1 MRHFLLSS
9 AVFASVSATSLSFA
23 AAAAAAAPVKLTV
36 AADAP
41 GKPISPDLFGIFFE
55 DLNYA
60 ADGGLYAELVQNR
73 SFEYQSTERFDWNSF
88 TGWEFVRRGGGTGK
102 ISIEDSK
109 PVHPNN
115 PHYIVLDVDQPAD
128 GVGVMNA
135 GFDTIPVEAGAS
147 YNFSVFARQLFV
159 GKRWDETKLQGTL
172 PLTVRLENAQG
183 AVLCEHAFEVSSRDW
198 QDYTTAL
205 VPNATDSAARLVVL
219 VRGQG
224 GVAIDEVSLMPVKTF
239 KGHRNGL
246 RADLAQVIADL
257 KPKFMRFPGG
267 CLVHGQSLTNA
278 YRWKDTIGPVEQRR
292 QQENLWGYHQSVGL
306 GYFEFFQFC
315 EDIGAKP
322 LPVVPS
328 AVSCQNSDHQGG
340 TGQQALPLDQMP
352 AYIQDLLDLIEYAN
366 GPATSTWGAKR
377 AAAGHPAP
385 FGLKVL
391 GIGNEEHITPEF
403 EERFAMIYQAV
414 KAAHPEI
421 DVVGTAGPFPDGE
434 DYTKGWQVVNQ
445 LKVPV
450 VDEHYYKPPQWFWDN
465 LQRYDAYDRSK
476 ASVYVGEYAAHET
489 SRRLTLHSAIAE
501 AAYLTSLERNG
512 DIVRFASYAP
522 LLGRRGH
529 TQWNPDLIY
538 FTATEV
544 YPSINYSVQKLFSR
558 NSGDRYLPTTIT
570 QGADLRPVVASAVR
584 ETSTGDMILKIVNGG
599 NAATPVQVELR
610 GAKSSPVHATK
621 SVLAGADAM
630 VVNEDGK
637 PPAAEILTEAVSYAG
652 SGFDYLAPANSLTVL
667 RFPGK

>member
-1 MRHFLLSS
+1 MRCSPLSVVAVAS
-9 AVFASVSATSLSFA
+9 VFASATSVPLS
-23 AAAAAAAPVKLTV
+23 AAAAPVTLTV
-36 AADAP
+36 ATDAP

-135 GFDTIPVEAGAS
+135 GFDTIPVQAGAS
-147 YNFSVFARQLFV
+147 YNFSLFARQLFV
-159 GKRWDETKLQGTL
+159 GKRWDEQKSEGKL
-172 PLTVRLENAQG
+172 PLIVRLENAQG
-183 AVLCEHAFEVSSRDW
+183 GLLCEHAFEVSSRDW
-198 QDYTTAL
+198 QNYATAL
-205 VPNATDSAARLVVL
+205 VPNATDAAARVVVL

-224 GVAIDEVSLMPVKTF
+224 GLAIDEISLMPQDTF
-239 KGHRNGL
+239 KSHRNGL
-246 RADLAQVIADL
+246 RADIAQAIADL

-292 QQENLWGYHQSVGL
+292 QQANLWGYHQSVGL

-315 EDIGAKP
+315 EDIGARP

-385 FGLKVL
+385 FGLKYL
-391 GIGNEEHITPEF
+391 GIGNEEKITPEF
-403 EERFAMIYQAV
+403 EERFAMIFQAV
-414 KAAHPEI
+414 RAAHPEI
-421 DVVGTAGPFPDGE
+421 EVVGTAGPFPDGE
-434 DYTKGWQVVNQ
+434 DYTKGWQVVNR
-445 LKVPV
+445 LKVPL

-465 LQRYDAYDRSK
+465 LHRYDSYDRSH
-476 ASVYVGEYAAHET
+476 ANVYVGEYAAHDT
-489 SRRLTLHSAIAE
+489 NRRLTLHSAIAE

-512 DIVRFASYAP
+512 DVVRFASYAP

-538 FTATEV
+538 FNATQV
-544 YPSINYSVQKLFSR
+544 YPSINYSVQKLFST
-558 NSGDRYLPTTIT
+558 NSGDRYLPTTVA
-570 QGADLRPVVASAVR
+570 QAADSLVVASTVR
-584 ETSTGDMILKIVNGG
+584 DTRTGDVMLKIVNGG

-610 GAKSSPVHATK
+610 GAGASALRASK
-621 SVLAGADAM
+621 SVIAGADAT

-637 PPAAEILTEAVSYAG
+637 PPAAVILTEAVTFAG
-652 SGFDYLAPANSLTVL
+652 PTFAYIAPANSLTVL
-667 RFPGK
+667 KIPGK